1 MESVTVLI
9 VVLCFAGISVQATDL
24 KVSIYYESLCPDSI
38 AFLKNQF
45 YPAYSTVLKNKI
57 KVDLVPFGKATATK
71 NDNGTWTFTCQHKER
86 ECYGNKVQSC
96 AIDIASYNTSIEYVV
111 CAMRSGDAAND
122 EVLKEVQATDL
133 KVSIYYES
141 LCPDSIAFIKN
152 QFYPAYSTVLQDKI
166 KVDLVP
172 FGKATATKS
181 DNGTWTFTCQH
192 KEPECYG
199 NKIQSCAI
207 DIASYNT
214 SIEFVVCAMKS
225 GNASNNDYLKE
236 CAEENQIKWEDIEN
250 CIKTGKGDELLAK
263 YGDRTN
269 AVTPKITFIPTIVFN
284 DVYSAARQT
293 LALTNFL
300 EVTEVLLEEPNCA
313 KCSSSIVTLSIAVLL
328 LPLISM
334 LKLH

>member
-24 KVSIYYESLCPDSI
+24 KVSIYYESLCPDS
-38 AFLKNQF
+38 
-45 YPAYSTVLKNKI
+45 V
-57 KVDLVPFGKATATK
+57 
-71 NDNGTWTFTCQHKER
+71 
-86 ECYGNKVQSC
+86 
-96 AIDIASYNTSIEYVV
+96 
-111 CAMRSGDAAND
+111 
-122 EVLKEVQATDL
+122 
-133 KVSIYYES
+133 
-141 LCPDSIAFIKN
+141 AFIKN
-152 QFYPAYSTVLQDKI
+152 QFYPAYSTVLKDKI

-181 DNGTWTFTCQH
+181 NGTWTFTCQH

-214 SIEFVVCAMKS
+214 SIEFVVCAMK
-225 GNASNNDYLKE
+225 GNASNNELLKQ
-236 CAEENQIKWEDIEN
+236 CAADNQIKWEDIEN

-284 DVYSAARQT
+284 DVYRDPLQT

-300 EVTEVLLEEPNCA
+300 EVSELLLEEPDCA
-313 KCSSSIVTLSIAVLL
+313 KCSSSIVTLSIAALL

-334 LKLH
+334 FKLH